1 MIMSP
6 LVGRSAVLAELRGV
20 LLAVSGGTGGC
31 LIIQG
36 PAGIGKTRILVTAAA
51 QARDLGVR
59 VAEGRATPLDR
70 VAPLTPLLTA
80 LRGSEPPVLDEAGL
94 ASLTPHQNSR
104 YWLMDRLGELIEDYA
119 GTHPLLITLD
129 DAQWIDELT
138 ALALRV
144 LVPAL
149 RASSVLWL
157 VARRHP
163 AVQSTE
169 QEAIDGLVEEGAHLL
184 PLDPLSVAAVAE
196 LCTNALGAVPDRELL
211 SLAERGGGNP
221 FLLEELLSTLR
232 DDGRVRVAGGIAT
245 VTPGDLPA
253 HFRVAAAARLREF
266 SAEVRRLLE
275 AGSVFG
281 RPFTLH
287 EAAGLAGRPAV
298 DMLGS
303 ADEAMRAG
311 ILVDT
316 GSELAFR
323 HDLLREAVYD
333 SLPGPARQVFH
344 REAATVLQA
353 EGRPAVEIAEHL
365 ARSARKGDAHAVAVL
380 HEAIRTVAPRAPSVA
395 ADFVLRM
402 VDLLDDDDPSR
413 AGLIAE
419 RVRLLASAGRLGEAR
434 EAGEIALRAG
444 LDAPTEAALLIGLA
458 EAFKH
463 AGLESAVLE
472 YVRRA
477 LARPEVPESAR
488 AQLLAIQ
495 AHALLQADDI
505 DGADE
510 SGRQALEL
518 GRATGEH
525 SAAVFGGVACS
536 VVARAAGELDLAIRL
551 AHDAVALAE
560 SAGGEARQRHPRLWL
575 GRVLVA
581 ADRFQEADAVYEI
594 GQREADELGTA
605 WSQPLWHYFRGELRL
620 AAGRLDDAAA
630 EAQAGIRVSEQ
641 LTAHALIVPLL
652 ALLAHVALRSDDVHA
667 ARTHV
672 HRAQQ
677 MSIDGIGVM
686 PEDLCWEVALLAEV
700 AGKPATALAEL
711 AAVFDA
717 VPRRLLL
724 LTQQPSAAPGM
735 VRIALRTG
743 ARDRAAA
750 VVAASRLLT
759 DRNPLVSS
767 YAGAAAQAEGL
778 LHDDTDALHAA
789 VRSFQSCPRPLALAS
804 ALEDAAVAEARR
816 GHRGQAAALL
826 EQALMLCV
834 SCAAKRDVARLQQ
847 RMRALGLRRRMV
859 PGHRRPSNGW
869 GSLTESE
876 LRVARLVAKG
886 LTNRAV
892 AGQLFLSPHTV
903 DSHVRNAFSKL
914 GVTSRVELTRQ
925 VIANDAAPE
934 QHQV

>member
-1 MIMSP
+1 MSP
-6 LVGRSAVLAELRGV
+6 LVGRSTVLAELRV
-20 LLAVSGGTGGC
+20 ALLAVSGGTGGC
-31 LIIQG
+31 LIMEG
-36 PAGIGKTRILVTAAA
+36 PAGIGKSRLLVTVAA
-51 QARDLGVR
+51 QARDLGVQ

-70 VAPLTPLLTA
+70 VAPLTPLLTV
-80 LRGSEPPVLDEAGL
+80 LRGCQPPVLDEAGL
-94 ASLTPHQNSR
+94 ASLAPHQGSR
-104 YWLMDRLGELIEDYA
+104 YWLVDRLGELIDDYA
-119 GTHPLLITLD
+119 GTQPLLIALD

-138 ALALRV
+138 ALALRT

-149 RASSVLWL
+149 RASPVLWL
-157 VARRHP
+157 LARRPP
-163 AVQSTE
+163 AVRSAE
-169 QEAIDGLVEEGAHLL
+169 QDAIDWLVTDGARLL
-184 PLDPLSVAAVAE
+184 PLDPLSAEAVAE
-196 LCTNALGAVPDRELL
+196 LCANVLDAVPDQELL
-211 SLAERGGGNP
+211 SLAKRGGGNP
-221 FLLEELLSTLR
+221 FLLEELLTTLR

-245 VTPGDLPA
+245 VTAGDLPA
-253 HFRVAAAARLREF
+253 HFRAVAAQRLSEL
-266 SAEVRRLLE
+266 STGARRLLE

-287 EAAGLAGRPAV
+287 EAAGLAGQSAV
-298 DMLGS
+298 EMLGT
-303 ADEAMRAG
+303 AEEAMRAG
-311 ILVDT
+311 ILVDAD
-316 GSELAFR
+316 SELAFR

-333 SLPGPARQVFH
+333 SLPGPVRQVLH

-353 EGRPAVEIAEHL
+353 EGRPAAEIAEHL
-365 ARSARKGDAHAVAVL
+365 ARSARKGDGQAVAVL
-380 HEAIRTVAPRAPSVA
+380 HEAIRSVGPRAPGAA

-413 AGLIAE
+413 SRLIAE
-419 RVRLLASAGRLGEAR
+419 RVRLLASAGRLAEAR
-434 EAGEIALRAG
+434 EAGEIALRSG

-463 AGLESAVLE
+463 AGRESAVLE
-472 YVRRA
+472 YARRA
-477 LARPEVPESAR
+477 LAKSEVPEPAR

-495 AHALLQADDI
+495 AHGLLQADDI

-525 SAAVFGGVACS
+525 SAAVFGGAARSVA
-536 VVARAAGELDLAIRL
+536 ARAVGELDAAIRF

-560 SAGGEARQRHPRLWL
+560 NVGGEARQRHPRLWL

-641 LTAHALIVPLL
+641 LTAYAVIVPLL
-652 ALLAHVALRSDDVHA
+652 ALSAHVALRRDEIRE
-667 ARTHV
+667 ARAYL
-672 HRAQQ
+672 HRAQR
-677 MSIDGIGVM
+677 MVADGIGMM
-686 PEDLCWEVALLAEV
+686 PEDLRWEAALLAEA
-700 AGKPATALAEL
+700 AGEPAMALAEL

-735 VRIALRTG
+735 VRMALRAG
-743 ARDRAAA
+743 ARNRAEA
-750 VVAASRLLT
+750 VVAAARQLT
-759 DRNPLVSS
+759 ERNPVVTSF
-767 YAGAAAQAEGL
+767 AGAAAQAEGL
-778 LHDDTDALHAA
+778 LRNDPEALHAA
-789 VRSFQSCPRPLALAS
+789 VRSFQSGPRPLALAS
-804 ALEDAAVAEARR
+804 ALEDAAVAEANR
-816 GHRGQAAALL
+816 GHRQPVTALL
-826 EQALMLCV
+826 EEALALCA
-834 SCAAKRDVARLQQ
+834 SCGARRDVARVQR
-847 RMRALGLRRRMV
+847 RMRELGIRRRTV
-859 PGHRRPSNGW
+859 PGDRRPRNGW
-869 GSLTESE
+869 DSLTESE
-876 LRVARLVAKG
+876 LRVARLVAEG

-934 QHQV
+934 QHQA

>member
-6 LVGRSAVLAELRGV
+6 LVGRSVALAALRGV

-36 PAGIGKTRILVTAAA
+36 PAGIGKSRLLVTAAA

-80 LRGSEPPVLDEAGL
+80 LRGCEPPVLDEAGL
-94 ASLTPHQNSR
+94 ASLASHQSNR
-104 YWLMDRLGELIEDYA
+104 YWLVDRLGQLIEDYA
-119 GTHPLLITLD
+119 ATHPLLIVLD

-138 ALALRV
+138 ALALRA

-149 RASSVLWL
+149 RASPVLWL
-157 VARRHP
+157 LARRPP
-163 AVQSTE
+163 AVRSAE
-169 QEAIDGLVEEGAHLL
+169 QDAIDRLVEEGAHLL
-184 PLDPLSVAAVAE
+184 PLDPLSVEAVAE
-196 LCTNALGAVPDRELL
+196 LCANALGAVPDPELL
-211 SLAERGGGNP
+211 SLAKRGGGNP
-221 FLLEELLSTLR
+221 FLLEELLTTLR
-232 DDGRVRVAGGIAT
+232 DDGRVQVAGGIAT
-245 VTPGDLPA
+245 VTAGDLPA
-253 HFRVAAAARLREF
+253 HFRAAAAQRLREF
-266 SAEVRRLLE
+266 SAEARRLLE

-287 EAAGLAGRPAV
+287 EAAGLAGQPAV
-298 DMLGS
+298 DMLG
-303 ADEAMRAG
+303 AAEEAMRAG

-316 GSELAFR
+316 GPELAFR
-323 HDLLREAVYD
+323 HDLLREAVYN
-333 SLPGPARQVFH
+333 SLPGSARQVFH

-365 ARSARKGDAHAVAVL
+365 TRSARKGDGQAVAVL
-380 HEAIRTVAPRAPSVA
+380 HEAIRTVAPRAPSAA

-402 VDLLDDDDPSR
+402 VGLLDDDDPSR
-413 AGLIAE
+413 ARLIAE
-419 RVRLLASAGRLGEAR
+419 RVRLLASAGRLREAR
-434 EAGEIALRAG
+434 EAGEIALRSG

-463 AGLESAVLE
+463 AGRESAVLE
-472 YVRRA
+472 YARRA
-477 LARPEVPESAR
+477 LARPGVPEPAR

-495 AHALLQADDI
+495 AHGLLQADDI

-525 SAAVFGGVACS
+525 SAAVFGGVARS
-536 VVARAAGELDLAIRL
+536 VAARAVGELDTAIQL
-551 AHDAVALAE
+551 AHDAVVLAE
-560 SAGGEARQRHPRLWL
+560 NAGGEARQRHPRLWL

-641 LTAHALIVPLL
+641 LTAHAMIVPLL
-652 ALLAHVALRSDDVHA
+652 ALSAHVALRSDEVPA
-667 ARTHV
+667 ARTHL
-672 HRAQQ
+672 HRAQR
-677 MSIDGIGVM
+677 MVADGIGVM
-686 PEDLCWEVALLAEV
+686 PEDLCWEVALLAEA
-700 AGKPATALAEL
+700 AGDPPATALAEL

-735 VRIALRTG
+735 VRMALRTG
-743 ARDRAAA
+743 ARNRAET
-750 VVAASRLLT
+750 VVAAARQLT
-759 DRNPLVSS
+759 DRNPLVRSF
-767 YAGAAAQAEGL
+767 AGAATHAEGL
-778 LHDDTDALHAA
+778 LRDDLDALHTA
-789 VRSFQSCPRPLALAS
+789 VRSFQCGPRPLALAS
-804 ALEDAAVAEARR
+804 ALEDAAVAEAHRGRR
-816 GHRGQAAALL
+816 GPATALL
-826 EQALMLCV
+826 EEALALCV
-834 SCAAKRDVARLQQ
+834 SCGAKRDVARVQR
-847 RMRALGLRRRMV
+847 RMRALGIRRPMV
-859 PGHRRPSNGW
+859 PGHRRPRNGW
-869 GSLTESE
+869 DSLTESE
-876 LRVARLVAKG
+876 LRVARLIAKG

-892 AGQLFLSPHTV
+892 AGRLFLSPHTI
-903 DSHVRNAFSKL
+903 DSHVRNAFTKL

-925 VIANDAAPE
+925 VIANDAGVE
-934 QHQV
+934 